1 MLTAQQV
8 RYGIGMANFAYTRS
22 GSNID
27 KAKAI
32 INGISASEEIK
43 NLAIKN
49 LEARFNWFF
58 LSD

>member
-22 GSNID
+22 GNNID

-49 LEARFNWFF
+49 LEARFN
-58 LSD
+58 